1 MKQIIALLCIAL
13 VSVNVLAKDLAS
25 KQLASIDGTDVLN
38 NKFVHLDTKSANK
51 GTVVIFMSAKCPCS
65 ASHESL
71 LKDMSAQFKD
81 FNFIA
86 VHSNSDENS
95 EMTKEHFRAAALPFP
110 VIQDSKS
117 RIANELGA
125 LKTPHAFILNP
136 AGEVIYQGG
145 VTDSHVGP
153 SAKKQFLKDALEDV
167 QAGKPV
173 RMKEGRALG
182 CFIQR
187 EDA

>member
-1 MKQIIALLCIAL
+1 MKQYLILFASIL
-13 VSVNVLAKDLAS
+13 VSVNTWAAKEVS
-25 KQLASIDGTDVLN
+25 SIDGTNVLDD
-38 NKFVHLDTKSANK
+38 KFIHLETKSAAK
-51 GTVVIFMSAKCPCS
+51 GTVVVFMSAKCPCS
-65 ASHESL
+65 ASHEGL
-71 LKDMSAQFKD
+71 LKDLSAQFKD
-81 FNFIA
+81 FKFIA
-86 VHSNSDENS
+86 VHANSDETS
-95 EMTKEHFRAAALPFP
+95 AATKEHFTAAALPFP

-117 RIANELGA
+117 RLANELGA
-125 LKTPHAFILNP
+125 LKTPHAFIISP
-136 AGEVIYQGG
+136 AGEILYQGG

-167 QAGKPV
+167 QAGKAV

>member
-1 MKQIIALLCIAL
+1 MKQILLLLSIAL
-13 VSVNVLAKDLAS
+13 VSVNVFATT
-25 KQLASIDGTDVLN
+25 KQLTSVDGTDVLN
-38 NKFVHLDTKSANK
+38 GKFVHLETKSAKK

-71 LKDMSAQFKD
+71 LKDMSAQYKD

-86 VHSNSDENS
+86 VHSNSDETS
-95 EMTKEHFRAAALPFP
+95 EVTKNHFAEASLPFP

-117 RIANELGA
+117 RLANELGA
-125 LKTPHAFILNP
+125 LKTPHAFVLSP
-136 AGEVIYQGG
+136 AGEVLYQGG

-153 SAKKQFLKDALEDV
+153 SAKKQFLKDALEDL
-167 QAGKPV
+167 QAGKTV